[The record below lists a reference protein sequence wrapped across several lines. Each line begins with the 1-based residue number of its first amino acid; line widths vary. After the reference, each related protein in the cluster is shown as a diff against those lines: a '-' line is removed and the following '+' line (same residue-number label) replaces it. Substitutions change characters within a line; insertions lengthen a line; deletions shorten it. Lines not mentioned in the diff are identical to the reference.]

1 MAETE
6 EGSGEFDKDVT
17 DLRGA
22 PGMVQVK
29 GPNVFK
35 EYWQRPEA
43 TEKEFTKD
51 KW

>member
-6 EGSGEFDKDVT
+6 EGSGNFDKDVT
-17 DLRGA
+17 DLRDA
-22 PGMVQVK
+22 PGMVQIK